1 MQNGASSTNGHGPVS
16 ENVPNELKTL
26 IRTIMRTFYGF
37 DLYLCMEMLMMYNCV
52 KEEDLADLLRLD
64 LKLVHEKLVNLKKD
78 KFINEKI
85 IMATSSDAKQSKHSY
100 FYINYKMCVNVI
112 KYKLDKIRIQ
122 IESEEKEFTTRAS
135 YKCTICKKTYTDL
148 DTKDLFP
155 SMTCLYCGNE
165 VDEDVSS
172 LPKGGQNR
180 NLLIKFNT
188 QLSIISELLSR
199 VEHVRLAEF
208 ILRPEPFDMTAV
220 LERVNNAGGSSASS
234 NKNGASQLNGKAKLE
249 KWSGDKT
256 RNVDIFGQTKMSV
269 NIGSSDGAQAGQ
281 RKAKEL
287 PSILIQ
293 NRTNEED
300 LDNVNSKDSILLS
313 SVIKAAD
320 EITAASVAATKM
332 DSTSVNTNNNN
343 NKLQQT
349 SLSNSSSGS
358 AANSSSV
365 GAASGG
371 GAGQAGNLEAV
382 IMQKLLKHE
391 KKASIPGESDDAAAD
406 SAPASAT
413 SGTAL
418 NGSVLNEVGKSVS
431 SITITKKRNFDEAI
445 KLSESSNHLKALN
458 GRVYEKDE
466 GYLKK
471 RRLNNGG
478 RFLLF
483 SFFFN

>member
-1 MQNGASSTNGHGPVS
+1 
-16 ENVPNELKTL
+16 
-26 IRTIMRTFYGF
+26 
-37 DLYLCMEMLMMYNCV
+37 
-52 KEEDLADLLRLD
+52 
-64 LKLVHEKLVNLKKD
+64 
-78 KFINEKI
+78 
-85 IMATSSDAKQSKHSY
+85 
-100 FYINYKMCVNVI
+100 
-112 KYKLDKIRIQ
+112 
-122 IESEEKEFTTRAS
+122 
-135 YKCTICKKTYTDL
+135 
-148 DTKDLFP
+148 
-155 SMTCLYCGNE
+155 
-165 VDEDVSS
+165 
-172 LPKGGQNR
+172 
-180 NLLIKFNT
+180 
-188 QLSIISELLSR
+188 
-199 VEHVRLAEF
+199 
-208 ILRPEPFDMTAV
+208 
-220 LERVNNAGGSSASS
+220 
-234 NKNGASQLNGKAKLE
+234 
-249 KWSGDKT
+249 
-256 RNVDIFGQTKMSV
+256 
-269 NIGSSDGAQAGQ
+269 
-281 RKAKEL
+281 
-287 PSILIQ
+287 
-293 NRTNEED
+293 
-300 LDNVNSKDSILLS
+300 
-313 SVIKAAD
+313 
-320 EITAASVAATKM
+320 M

-471 RRLNNGG
+471 RRRQRSAIRQHNQKVDRAIARQDFQG
-478 RFLLF
+478 
-483 SFFFN
+483 SSI